1 MIFIAKINK
10 ENYKF
15 YSVVLKLNK
24 YIKMK
29 NQKVLIINGSPRKN
43 GNCSC
48 LIQTLAEGV
57 NENGGI
63 SEIINLQ
70 ELKIAPCNAC
80 DACRKNKTK
89 SCIIEDDMIPLYS
102 KVAQA
107 DAIVF
112 ASPTYWFNISAQTKL
127 FIDRLYAV
135 ENEEIYALTG
145 KKIGIILTYGDK
157 DVFSSGGVNA
167 LRSFEDICTFV
178 NALLIGIVHASAD
191 KAGEIKNS
199 PIKIQEAFELGK
211 KLCL

>member
-1 MIFIAKINK
+1 MIFILKINK

-15 YSVVLKLNK
+15 YFLVLKLKK
-24 YIKMK
+24 YINMK

-80 DACRKNKTK
+80 DACRKNKNK
-89 SCIIEDDMIPLYS
+89 GCIIEDDMIPLYS

-112 ASPTYWFNISAQTKL
+112 ASPTYWANISAQTKL
-127 FIDRLYAV
+127 FIDK
-135 ENEEIYALTG
+135 N
-145 KKIGIILTYGDK
+145 
-157 DVFSSGGVNA
+157 F
-167 LRSFEDICTFV
+167 
-178 NALLIGIVHASAD
+178 LIFHIS
-191 KAGEIKNS
+191 IF
-199 PIKIQEAFELGK
+199 I
-211 KLCL
+211 

>member
-1 MIFIAKINK
+1 
-10 ENYKF
+10 
-15 YSVVLKLNK
+15 
-24 YIKMK
+24 MK

-48 LIQTLAEGV
+48 LIRTLAEGV
-57 NENGGI
+57 KENGGI

-80 DACRKNKTK
+80 DVCQKKQNKG
-89 SCIIEDDMIPLYS
+89 CVIEDDMIPLYS

-135 ENEEIYALTG
+135 INKEIYALTG
-145 KKIGIILTYGDK
+145 KKIGIILTYADK
-157 DVFSSGGVNA
+157 DVFVSGGVNA

-178 NALLIGIVHASAD
+178 NAPLIGMVHASAE
-191 KAGEIKNS
+191 KAGEIKNNVN
-199 PIKIQEAFELGK
+199 KMNEAFELGK